1 MPFRRNSRKVWYSSH
16 KWESAWLIYAF
27 VRILL
32 CCPYVVAN
40 RAKLYS
46 ILNIRQK
53 NNKVKPFMK
62 IILHKWFELKIN
74 GIELGKWSAERDSTA
89 FLCQN
94 VIYEGWI
101 SDPMVKFFTMTKS
114 QTLYGRPVYFLNC
127 CMSYFGRRLIYE
139 WNIVGK
145 CGEYGLFDERMK
157 FGKWNL

>member
-1 MPFRRNSRKVWYSSH
+1 MPFRRDSRKVWYSSH

-62 IILHKWFELKIN
+62 IILHKWLKLKIN
-74 GIELGKWSAERDSTA
+74 GYWLGEYGGQRDSTA

-94 VIYEGWI
+94 VIYGPWI
-101 SDPMVKFFTMTKS
+101 IDP
-114 QTLYGRPVYFLNC
+114 
-127 CMSYFGRRLIYE
+127 
-139 WNIVGK
+139 VGK
-145 CGEYGLFDERMK
+145 IFLYDKKTDSTWTAFYFFEVLYDLFWK
-157 FGKWNL
+157 TLVIWVKYSG

>member
-1 MPFRRNSRKVWYSSH
+1 MPFRRDSRIVWYSSH

-32 CCPYVVAN
+32 CCPYVVVN

-62 IILHKWFELKIN
+62 IILHNWLNWLKLKII
-74 GIELGKWSAERDSTA
+74 GYWLGKRGGQRDSTA

-94 VIYEGWI
+94 V
-101 SDPMVKFFTMTKS
+101 V
-114 QTLYGRPVYFLNC
+114 
-127 CMSYFGRRLIYE
+127 
-139 WNIVGK
+139 
-145 CGEYGLFDERMK
+145 YGLRIRDPIGEIFSYDKMTDSTWTAGIYFWVLYELFWKTFR
-157 FGKWNL
+157 LLV